1 MTQPIQAVQIYYE
14 HPFGAEREVLREFF
28 SFVGCLVKTTMMPV
42 ETILEKHKSLVN
54 PGSERITH
62 LFLTDRLPEGIVL
75 SKNEIWCSFR
85 ILKRELA
92 INGKE
97 ILHNADQKISAEQFE
112 KTTLDVI
119 IRRIWK
125 DDEAA
130 TQSLLHIN
138 ASFWQLD
145 LFEFLQIKST
155 FQALKMGELMAL
167 PMRGHYYLP
176 EAVYLNKMADT
187 FINMAKQCSVGPSS
201 IYAVYAYVNAQRHLR
216 ELLASL
222 ETHALLR
229 TKLYAAVEPVQ
240 KLLSGLNKIYRIEP
254 NFVSMYCLAAALCE
268 GQAQFALDARPPDF
282 YSDKYKI
289 MMDVMKVEDNTRKT
303 KKGSLRNPKAVKE
316 REIYNLFTRF
326 GKFPLEKANPSVD
339 ITINEPTGLPTKE
352 DHRFEW
358 YYNNFTRVLNEHNKK
373 IPLYKKNHEGY
384 ATVFFVFDESTAYA
398 QFPTEQDYT
407 KYIDMQIGQKVENT
421 IIHFAH
427 YDEKFQN
434 VIKSIDADY
443 IIWYAPYK
451 IFCGYTENGKLANQ
465 PLPQTVI
472 IDVKALKQGN
482 ITCDHYVESLM
493 VSAEG

>member
-176 EAVYLNKMADT
+176 EAVYLNKMVDA

-222 ETHALLR
+222 ETHAPLR

-240 KLLSGLNKIYRIEP
+240 KLLSELNKIYRIEP

-268 GQAQFALDARPPDF
+268 GQAQFALDARPYLRDAIEHASEELKPFTAGIFLRYGVSEKQMHPDNEKALQCF
-282 YSDKYKI
+282 KKALQLNENYYPAIFQIACICALDKKYTEAKI
-289 MMDVMKVEDNTRKT
+289 GFKKVAFLIQGNHNHRDWRDFSLEEILYVFRCYIWLAKLALIEGGESSIGVSIALAKNTVIVFAKT
-303 KKGSLRNPKAVKE
+303 P
-316 REIYNLFTRF
+316 I
-326 GKFPLEKANPSVD
+326 LEKCCD
-339 ITINEPTGLPTKE
+339 IEHYGKAKSYHQGSITVRAILAVLRDMAGDSKIN
-352 DHRFEW
+352 R
-358 YYNNFTRVLNEHNKK
+358 
-373 IPLYKKNHEGY
+373 
-384 ATVFFVFDESTAYA
+384 
-398 QFPTEQDYT
+398 
-407 KYIDMQIGQKVENT
+407 DMQE
-421 IIHFAH
+421 
-427 YDEKFQN
+427 E
-434 VIKSIDADY
+434 IDDL
-443 IIWYAPYK
+443 IRIS
-451 IFCGYTENGKLANQ
+451 N
-465 PLPQTVI
+465 
-472 IDVKALKQGN
+472 KAS
-482 ITCDHYVESLM
+482 D
-493 VSAEG
+493 AE